1 MKPPRTFWTPEED
14 ARLIAFVEEHGRSCE
29 TFRKAIAV
37 LPHRHPKCMESRY
50 LRYLDPQRKTAG
62 EWTEEEDAHLLS
74 CFAANLGIRKVVQS
88 MPHRTR
94 GQISC
99 RYMTLRRRQKR
110 AAATA
115 GSVAAA
121 ETRARRAEEAEQTK
135 TEEEA
140 LPPVQAPPSPE
151 LVPETVDFF
160 DVWNLGA
167 IPLNMMTTTDPPSP
181 ATVEHFAFP
190 TDDQWTSLPTLKPFG
205 SAGTFTLTTQE
216 TLTPPPKVKHKKTTL
231 LHHFGVVR
239 SGGHPFQA
247 LNTMINAPPLK
258 PPDPSDPDVS
268 PAVLVRRTKSRMS
281 KRQLFD
287 AFGEATMVAEL
298 ARRSRNSQNA
308 KKRRTLAPPVDAP
321 AS

>member
-1 MKPPRTFWTPEED
+1 MKPPRTFWSSEED

-37 LPHRHPKCMESRY
+37 LPHRNPKCMESRY

-62 EWTEEEDAHLLS
+62 EWTEEEDAHLMT
-74 CFAANLGIRKVVQS
+74 CFASNLGIQGVVQS

-99 RYMTLRRRQKR
+99 RYMTLCRRQKR
-110 AAATA
+110 AAAAA

-121 ETRARRAEEAEQTK
+121 QIRARRAEE
-135 TEEEA
+135 EA
-140 LPPVQAPPSPE
+140 PPPVQAPPSPE

-167 IPLNMMTTTDPPSP
+167 IPLTMMTATDPPSP

-190 TDDQWTSLPTLKPFG
+190 TDDQWTSLPTLKPLA
-205 SAGTFTLTTQE
+205 SPGTFTLTTQE

-247 LNTMINAPPLK
+247 LNTMINAPPPPK
-258 PPDPSDPDVS
+258 PDPFLTLETA
-268 PAVLVRRTKSRMS
+268 PARARQHKSRMS

-308 KKRRTLAPPVDAP
+308 KKRRSLAPPVDAP